1 MLLETVCRDQDARR
15 LKLPEGTRQKV
26 LGDGCETVVVR
37 STIEAAAGEDQ
48 SAAVHHNDRERGAE
62 ALDDED
68 NTPTQ

>member
-37 STIEAAAGEDQ
+37 STIEAAAGED
-48 SAAVHHNDRERGAE
+48 
-62 ALDDED
+62 
-68 NTPTQ
+68 